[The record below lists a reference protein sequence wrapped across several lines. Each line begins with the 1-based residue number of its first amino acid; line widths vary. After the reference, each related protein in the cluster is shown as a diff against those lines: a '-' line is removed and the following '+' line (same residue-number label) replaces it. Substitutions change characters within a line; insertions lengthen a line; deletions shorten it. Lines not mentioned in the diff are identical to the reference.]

1 MVMQQTCVRTA
12 SQGVGSEL
20 RSEGHQQGSGNK
32 LVFQK
37 QKEGVRKCG
46 DGQGMKAAGR
56 ESGLV
61 LFSA

>member
-1 MVMQQTCVRTA
+1 M
-12 SQGVGSEL
+12 GSEP
-20 RSEGHQQGSGNK
+20 RSEEHQQGSGNK

-37 QKEGVRKCG
+37 QKEGAGQCG

-61 LFSA
+61 IFLSITVKFYGRF